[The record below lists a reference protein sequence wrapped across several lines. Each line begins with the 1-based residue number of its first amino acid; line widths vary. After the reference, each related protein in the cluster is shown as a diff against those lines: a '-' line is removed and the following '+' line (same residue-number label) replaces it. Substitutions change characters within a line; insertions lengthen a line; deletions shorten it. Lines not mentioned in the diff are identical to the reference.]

1 VVVIGTVPCKIPQD
15 GRLKHPEGTDNGW
28 IGQEARAGGIGQES
42 RRDGGRIEAKRAQI
56 MSASGREIVGPRFSL
71 LTGVGIH
78 EIGHEKGES
87 SQEKC
92 EMKAKKS
99 EWSAGV
105 QGVQVQG

>member
-28 IGQEARAGGIGQES
+28 IGQES

-78 EIGHEKGES
+78 KIGHEKGES

>member
-1 VVVIGTVPCKIPQD
+1 
-15 GRLKHPEGTDNGW
+15 
-28 IGQEARAGGIGQES
+28 
-42 RRDGGRIEAKRAQI
+42 